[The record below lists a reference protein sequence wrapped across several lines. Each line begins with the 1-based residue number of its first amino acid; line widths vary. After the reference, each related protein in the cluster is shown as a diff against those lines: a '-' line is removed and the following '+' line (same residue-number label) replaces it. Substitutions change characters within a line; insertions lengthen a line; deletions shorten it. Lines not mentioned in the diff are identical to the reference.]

1 MQVHRE
7 PASRYRSGIL
17 WAFRCAFHGVKL
29 LLVTQRNARIHA
41 VLTALA
47 LGLAAWLELAAGEW
61 IALVL
66 AMGGVWVA
74 EALNT
79 AVEFVVDLVSPHPQ
93 ELAGWAKDVGAAAVL
108 LASIVAA
115 VIGALIFLPKLL
127 GLLQAPNL

>member
-1 MQVHRE
+1 M
-7 PASRYRSGIL
+7 
-17 WAFRCAFHGVKL
+17 
-29 LLVTQRNARIHA
+29 TQRNARIHA
-41 VLTALA
+41 VLTVLA
-47 LGLAAWLELAAGEW
+47 LGLGVGLKLTAGEW

-79 AVEFVVDLVSPHPQ
+79 AVEFVVDLVSPQPQ

-127 GLLQAPNL
+127 GLLQAPTF